1 MEMGRLV
8 NRSVDVRT
16 SHRGTPEAVL
26 LDDRWVEVAGIE
38 ERWRD
43 TGCWWSGEREKVF
56 YRLRIARGG
65 LLEIYRETRCPGSWV
80 LYRIY
85 D

>member
-1 MEMGRLV
+1 MGRLV
-8 NRSVDVRT
+8 NRRVGVRT
-16 SHRGTPEAVL
+16 SCRGTPEAVL
-26 LDDRWVEVAGIE
+26 LGDVWVEIVAIE

-65 LLEIYRETRCPGSWV
+65 LVEICREVRGPGPWV